1 MHNHI
6 ASRPLRPNVE
16 QTLSGQFPSEFC
28 PTVFVERE
36 VSIYRLSEA
45 ARTIKRERGIGQ
57 VVPNFLDKEEKQSP
71 VNICRRVGDDATLT
85 ATRNCAMS
93 RQSGSSSSSS
103 SSGGGGGGSS
113 EGRLLVT
120 EEELEL
126 LRTDAPL
133 SGVLVELGLNWRLSG
148 WLVCTELD

>member
-1 MHNHI
+1 MHNQI
-6 ASRPLRPNVE
+6 ASQPLHPNVK
-16 QTLSGQFPSEFC
+16 QTLSMQFPSEFC

-36 VSIYRLSEA
+36 VSIYQEV